1 VERDHRRGSSTGR
14 GLLRSRR
21 VLLLLIASFLVL
33 ALAGATFDVSITHW
47 DGKRYPVELSGG
59 DALLGWPNRE
69 IVITPRPAAGVTITP
84 LFAARRRAGSW
95 IIRPSTQ
102 DPGMENG
109 AATLRFR
116 MEDGNGRTRGE
127 THLRLL
133 LPVPVRVDAD
143 GLIVTPAVL
152 RGYPLGHFPESPP
165 VRQRARAKALAEQL
179 YVISETDSARHI
191 APFFTIG
198 GFLSKIRPRHTWTGR
213 VHPLA
218 LDYGIVDLISRIN
231 RIWNRAGYAGRV
243 RIESPFRTPDYN
255 DADAAGRATFSFHL
269 YGSACDIILSLDD
282 DKLHDDVNRDGRRDP
297 DDIIPLARLVRQSM
311 AVGATGRSPLLPKGG
326 IGVYRY
332 LYRDGRPEEFM
343 MHVDLRGRIAG
354 WGEFY
359 DSDTVRP
366 ASRIDW

>member
-1 VERDHRRGSSTGR
+1 
-14 GLLRSRR
+14 
-21 VLLLLIASFLVL
+21 
-33 ALAGATFDVSITHW
+33 
-47 DGKRYPVELSGG
+47 VELSGG
-59 DALLGWPNRE
+59 DAILGWPDRE

-84 LFAARRRAGSW
+84 LFTARRRAGSW
-95 IIRPSTQ
+95 ILRPSTR
-102 DPGMENG
+102 DPEMENG
-109 AATLRFR
+109 AVTLRFR
-116 MEDGNGRTRGE
+116 MEDGNGRARGE

-133 LPVPVRVDAD
+133 LPVPVQVGAN

-152 RGYPLGHFPESPP
+152 GGYPLGHFPESPP
-165 VRQRARAKALAEQL
+165 VRQRTRAKTLAERL
-179 YVISETDSARHI
+179 YVISETDSARRI
-191 APFFTIG
+191 APLFTVG
-198 GFLSKIRPRHTWTGR
+198 DFLSKIRPRHAWNGR
-213 VHPLA
+213 AHPLA

-231 RIWNRAGYAGRV
+231 RIWNKAGYAGRV

-269 YGSACDIILSLDD
+269 YGSACDIILSIND
-282 DKLHDDVNRDGRRDP
+282 DKLHDDVNRDGRRGL

-311 AVGATGRSPLLPKGG
+311 QSGQLPKGG